1 MLNGLRITSNG
12 SIKGTK
18 IITPNGEDISDSV
31 RSVTFNHRAGEVPTV
46 TLVAFLEEVDVT
58 GLGDEYRKFVKANG

>member
-1 MLNGLRITSNG
+1 MQGLRITADG

-18 IITPNGEDISDSV
+18 IVTPNGEDISASV
-31 RSVTFNHRAGEVPTV
+31 RSVTFTHQAGEIPTV

-58 GLGDEYRKFVKANG
+58 GLGDEYRRFVKADG